1 MKETSAVLCPVDEMV
16 NNKSVEE
23 RFTLA
28 SFTVSSAD
36 RSYVSLE

>member
-23 RFTLA
+23 HFTLG
-28 SFTVSSAD
+28 SFTVSSAG
-36 RSYVSLE
+36 RSFVSSE